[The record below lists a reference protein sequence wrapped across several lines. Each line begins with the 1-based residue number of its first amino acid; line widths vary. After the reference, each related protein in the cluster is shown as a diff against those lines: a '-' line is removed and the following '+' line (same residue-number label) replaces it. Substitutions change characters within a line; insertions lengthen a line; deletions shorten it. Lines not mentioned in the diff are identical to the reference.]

1 LAHAIAAQ
9 THRDTKAMA
18 RAKSPQHYTNGLNK
32 SKSYKSPTFKN
43 FDPNFCDIL
52 TFSTNNMKTNKMV
65 NLEKDKFISV
75 IKENQ
80 NLIFK
85 ICYSYCASPANR
97 KDLQQ
102 EILIQ
107 LWRSFPKFDGRVK
120 ISTWI
125 YKVALNTAIFY
136 YRNDFKHASKRV
148 PLDDSVIV
156 LSNSESELDENILML
171 YNFIERLH
179 DLDKALILLYLDDH
193 KQKDIAEILGLSET
207 NVATKISRIKKTL
220 KEQFNTIKN

>member
-1 LAHAIAAQ
+1 MI
-9 THRDTKAMA
+9 
-18 RAKSPQHYTNGLNK
+18 
-32 SKSYKSPTFKN
+32 
-43 FDPNFCDIL
+43 
-52 TFSTNNMKTNKMV
+52 

-75 IKENQ
+75 IRENQ

-85 ICYSYCASPANR
+85 ICYSYCTNPENR

-107 LWRSFPKFDGRVK
+107 LWRSFSKFDGRVK

-136 YRNDFKHASKRV
+136 YRSDSKHTSKRV
-148 PLDDSVIV
+148 PLDASIIA
-156 LSNSESELDENILML
+156 LSSSNSELDENVVML
-171 YNFIERLH
+171 YKFIERLH

-193 KQKDIAEILGLSET
+193 KHKDIAEILGLSET

-220 KEQFNTIKN
+220 REQFSNN